1 VLAVM
6 DQDDRLIKRFNQ
18 LNDIP
23 FTDALL
29 AVTLDGMTKTPKIGT
44 ARAAQAVFPKLNF
57 AAKTGTS
64 NQQKDS
70 WYIGVTGDYSSTVWL
85 GDDNNVPLSIT
96 GSSGA
101 QKVWIDFTQHTN
113 PVSLPDSLPYG
124 AARFDV
130 LDSKFEIAADR
141 CEDKISLAFILG
153 TEPKDSTSCFW
164 PF

>member
-1 VLAVM
+1 M
-6 DQDDRLIKRFNQ
+6 KRFDQ
-18 LNDIP
+18 HNDVP

-44 ARAAQAVFPKLNF
+44 AKAAQAAFPDLNF
-57 AAKTGTS
+57 AAKTGTT

-70 WYIGVTGDYSSTVWL
+70 WFVGITGDYSSTVWL

-101 QKVWIDFTQHTN
+101 LKVWVDFTKN
-113 PVSLPDSLPYG
+113 VNSRSLPDTLPNG
-124 AARFDV
+124 AARYNV

-141 CEDKISLAFILG
+141 CKDKTPLAFILG